1 MQETTP
7 RIAPVL
13 TLSIVT
19 YNSEKWLQ
27 AFFESLLKQ
36 NLPCDQIA
44 LCVLDNGSTD
54 GTFAALQ
61 AQLSSHNS
69 AFGHRFASLQLN
81 QGLNIGFGA
90 GHNHNLS
97 LTDTP
102 FFWVTNVDLEFEH
115 DTLTTLL
122 STAQIDEAQS
132 PAQAGAKVAAWEC
145 RQKPYEH
152 PKDYHPVTGETT
164 WCSSACVL
172 FKTEALK
179 AVKGYEPLLFLYGED
194 VELSYRL
201 RDHGYTL
208 RYVPNA
214 TVWHFTYE
222 EAAQIKPQQF
232 LGSTLANVLLRCRYG
247 RRHEV
252 LQGFA
257 MFAGLFAMRP
267 LFPGMRRKLL
277 SQSFKL
283 MQLAPKFLSTR
294 RKTQAKF
301 PFRMWDYEMA
311 RDGAFYEYPVAA
323 QSPIEHAKASKQGV
337 PLVSVLMRTMPGRA
351 GKLQEAMASVAN
363 QTYAHLGGPIE
374 LVVVEDGGQ
383 GVESAKAHLDALR
396 SSGVL
401 AKVVYVPLP
410 KSGRCVAGNKA
421 LEAAT
426 GQLCCFLDDDDLF
439 YADHLEVLVS
449 EWLKQPQ
456 LGAVYSL
463 SYEVRTHVHS
473 EEPWVYDNVMH
484 SLIHRQPFSRPTLW
498 HHNYFPIQTV
508 LFQRKLFEEHG
519 GFDLDLENLEDWNL
533 WVRYSLKNDF
543 KLVPKVTS
551 LYRVPDQLDKALQ
564 RQAVLNEY
572 YATAKAKHDLLK
584 VELTLPEIQQIVDEM
599 TRQSQVAGVPT
610 TWLKKTVLNTP
621 GLRNLYHPLKKWVSV
636 WRRIRR

>member
-1 MQETTP
+1 MQETLL
-7 RIAPVL
+7 RSAPKV

-19 YNSEKWLQ
+19 YNSEKWLE
-27 AFFESLLKQ
+27 AFFQSLFKQ
-36 NLPCDQIA
+36 SLPCDQIE

-54 GTFAALQ
+54 NTYAWLEKQQGI
-61 AQLSSHNS
+61 LSQK
-69 AFGHRFASLQLN
+69 FASVSLN
-81 QGLNIGFGA
+81 QGANIGFGA
-90 GHNHNLS
+90 GHNFNLA
-97 LTDTP
+97 LTTTP
-102 FFWVTNVDLEFEH
+102 YFWVTNVDLEFEP
-115 DTLTTLL
+115 DTLTTLIA
-122 STAQIDEAQS
+122 TAEQDVQKTKSKEQKS
-132 PAQAGAKVAAWEC
+132 VAAWEC

-172 FKTEALK
+172 FRTEAIK
-179 AVKGYEPLLFLYGED
+179 AVNGYEPMLFLYGED

-208 RYVPNA
+208 RYVPNS

-252 LQGFA
+252 IQGFA
-257 MFAGLFAMRP
+257 MFLGLFALRP

-277 SQSFKL
+277 AQTWKL
-283 MQLAPKFLSTR
+283 MRLAPQFLQTR
-294 RKTQAKF
+294 RKSQKKF
-301 PFRMWDYEMA
+301 PFRMWDYEIT
-311 RDGAFYEYPVAA
+311 REGAFYEYPIAA
-323 QSPIEHAKASKQGV
+323 QSPIERAKSSVEGA
-337 PLVSVLMRTMPGRA
+337 PMVSILMRTMPGRA
-351 GKLQEAMASVAN
+351 GKLQEAMASVTN
-363 QTYAHLGGPIE
+363 QTYARMHGPIE

-383 GVESAKAHLDALR
+383 GVESAKAATDSLR
-396 SSGVL
+396 SSGLL
-401 AKVVYVPLP
+401 AKVVYVALP

-449 EWLKQPQ
+449 EWLKQPK

-463 SYEVRTHVHS
+463 SYEVRTHVYS
-473 EEPWVYDNVMH
+473 EEPWVYENVIH

-498 HHNYFPIQTV
+498 HHNYFPIQSV
-508 LFQRKLFEEHG
+508 LFQRRLYEEYG
-519 GFDLDLENLEDWNL
+519 GFDLELENLEDWNL

-543 KLVPKVTS
+543 KLIPKVTS
-551 LYRVPDQLDKALQ
+551 LYRVPDQLEKAIQ
-564 RQAVLNEY
+564 RQAVLDDY
-572 YATAKAKHDLLK
+572 YAKAKAKHDLLK
-584 VELTLPEIQQIVDEM
+584 VELTLPEIQQIVEEI

-610 TWLKKTVLNTP
+610 SWLKQMVLNTP
-621 GLRNLYHPLKKWVSV
+621 GLRQLYHPLKKWVSI